1 MTNNIRAERG
11 NTQIPKKK
19 KKNSKEE
26 CGSETLSMG

>member
-19 KKNSKEE
+19 KKEE